1 MGGFALALKSATQDK
16 SAVDVD
22 LKQPQLMGNRGEVS

>member
-1 MGGFALALKSATQDK
+1 MGGLALALKSGTPDN